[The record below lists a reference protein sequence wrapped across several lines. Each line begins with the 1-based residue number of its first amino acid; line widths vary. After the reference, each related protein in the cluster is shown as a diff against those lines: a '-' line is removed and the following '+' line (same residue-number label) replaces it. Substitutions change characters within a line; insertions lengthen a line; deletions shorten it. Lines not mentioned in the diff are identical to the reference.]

1 MYSLIMADNAG
12 LILSA
17 LFVVAATA
25 CTLGAVVEGTWFHG
39 LHDYG
44 QLLMLFNVQCNTI
57 LGVIMSVVIC
67 LRHI

>member
-1 MYSLIMADNAG
+1 MYSVIMADNAG

-39 LHDYG
+39 LQDYG
-44 QLLMLFNVQCNTI
+44 QLLMLF
-57 LGVIMSVVIC
+57 
-67 LRHI
+67 